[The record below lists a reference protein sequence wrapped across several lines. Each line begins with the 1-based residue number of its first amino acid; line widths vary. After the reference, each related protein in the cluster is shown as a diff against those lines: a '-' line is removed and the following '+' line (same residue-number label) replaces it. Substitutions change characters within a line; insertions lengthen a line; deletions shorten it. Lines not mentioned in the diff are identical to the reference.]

1 MPLRIDNVASRQ
13 PDGIPAAHLM
23 PFATTLLAALLSLQP
38 VHLPGYVNLTPA
50 FALMTVYYWTIFRP
64 DLLPPLALFGI
75 GVVYDLLSGG
85 LPGVTPFL
93 FLLSRVAVLRCR
105 RWFINRTFSF
115 LWGGFTLLTSAAMA
129 GLWMLHSVL
138 AFQFIGFTGSV
149 FRTALTISLF
159 PILSYLLGRIQFA
172 PIGTG

>member
-1 MPLRIDNVASRQ
+1 M
-13 PDGIPAAHLM
+13 
-23 PFATTLLAALLSLQP
+23 
-38 VHLPGYVNLTPA
+38 
-50 FALMTVYYWTIFRP
+50 
-64 DLLPPLALFGI
+64 
-75 GVVYDLLSGG
+75 
-85 LPGVTPFL
+85 
-93 FLLSRVAVLRCR
+93 LRCR

-138 AFQFIGFTGSV
+138 AFHFIGFTGSV

>member
-1 MPLRIDNVASRQ
+1 
-13 PDGIPAAHLM
+13 
-23 PFATTLLAALLSLQP
+23 
-38 VHLPGYVNLTPA
+38 
-50 FALMTVYYWTIFRP
+50 
-64 DLLPPLALFGI
+64 
-75 GVVYDLLSGG
+75 
-85 LPGVTPFL
+85 
-93 FLLSRVAVLRCR
+93 
-105 RWFINRTFSF
+105 
-115 LWGGFTLLTSAAMA
+115 MA